1 MATQPS
7 ERLEHLSSTES
18 LPRHQN
24 DSDRQNRN
32 SNMTMIG
39 NQNPDRLAHPLPPSP
54 LSRSKS
60 SERAQAT
67 PKPKQSLLH
76 KFLYT
81 EVGRLAQAAIFF
93 ILVSLF
99 MAFCNQWSDHRW
111 VKTDYTKVL
120 LEDRGFDI
128 FPAMRDITPANVFV
142 MTALIFTLIGV
153 LTICPTWTTR
163 VIVIRRLLWVIGAIS
178 VFRALTLSVTTL
190 PTPKEGCKP
199 SVKTGF
205 WDMLWVAINMI
216 PGTIQACTDD
226 IFSGH
231 TTYMVTAA
239 IQWRLYCK
247 NRWIKWFAY
256 VYITVGLYFVI
267 ATRLHYT
274 VDVVLAV
281 FITYAA
287 WSIYM
292 AMIDIVMDKEY
303 FGVRRSHE
311 KFRIFD
317 SEWERQEKRKG
328 IHRSALAT
336 KRAKVN
342 HYLNRLRGPGIGYQ
356 RTEYDR
362 VAFVPMQYNTW
373 LTGLVRWCDG
383 LDLRMRRA
391 DPNLNRWEELVIR
404 HRCMY
409 DSAENGARKADFDGS
424 DDIEQNG
431 EMIQIHHHE
440 HDNSIAPVILE
451 GVQVISPDGSTTIA
465 QPGYGVYRKD
475 SHNRGIGAKNE
486 RNRRA
491 ILILKVS
498 VIVLLSFL
506 VVLKVGQ
513 TYLKEHP
520 RRELLWPERMEE
532 YPGGVIL
539 TDDEGQSLGEVH
551 ATTSTPTTTTMGA
564 SVSSTPPLLSNMLRD
579 GGSNHPMAF
588 APQRA

>member
-1 MATQPS
+1 MSTQPS
-7 ERLEHLSSTES
+7 ERLEHLSSTDS
-18 LPRHQN
+18 LPSHQN
-24 DSDRQNRN
+24 DLDRQNRN
-32 SNMTMIG
+32 SNTTVIG
-39 NQNPDRLAHPLPPSP
+39 GQNLPGLSHPLPPSP
-54 LSRSKS
+54 LARSKS
-60 SERAQAT
+60 GDQAQVDSKAKKT
-67 PKPKQSLLH
+67 LMQ

-81 EVGRLAQAAIFF
+81 EIGRLIQAGIFF

-111 VKTDYTKVL
+111 VETNYTKVFL
-120 LEDRGFDI
+120 KDRGFDI
-128 FPAMRDITPANVFV
+128 FPAMHDITPANVFV

-163 VIVIRRLLWVIGAIS
+163 IIVIRRLLWVIGGIS

-190 PTPKEGCKP
+190 PTPKEECNP
-199 SVKTGF
+199 TLKTGF
-205 WDMLWVAINMI
+205 WDMLWVALNMI

-256 VYITVGLYFVI
+256 IYITIGLYFVI

-274 VDVVLAV
+274 VDVVLAI

-303 FGVRRSHE
+303 FGVRRSYE
-311 KFRIFD
+311 KFRVFD
-317 SEWERQEKRKG
+317 SEWERKER
-328 IHRSALAT
+328 RSAIQLSTAT
-336 KRAKVN
+336 SKRAR
-342 HYLNRLRGPGIGYQ
+342 LNRKLNKLRGPGIGYQ

-383 LDLRMRRA
+383 LDLRMRRS
-391 DPNLNRWEELVIR
+391 DRNLNRWEELVIR
-404 HRCMY
+404 HRCMNA
-409 DSAENGARKADFDGS
+409 SSENGVQKAEYDGP
-424 DDIEQNG
+424 DDIEQQNG
-431 EMIQIHHHE
+431 EMIQVSHE
-440 HDNSIAPVILE
+440 RDGTILPVMLE

-465 QPGYGVYRKD
+465 RPGYGIERKN
-475 SHNRGIGAKNE
+475 SHNRAIGTKDE

-491 ILILKVS
+491 VLILKVS
-498 VIVLLSFL
+498 VVVLLSFL
-506 VVLKVGQ
+506 VVLKIGQ
-513 TYLKEHP
+513 TYLKDHQ
-520 RRELLWPERMEE
+520 RRELLWSERMEE

-539 TDDEGQSLGEVH
+539 TDDEGESLG
-551 ATTSTPTTTTMGA
+551 TTPFPPPLAITNPHDTSGVEA
-564 SVSSTPPLLSNMLRD
+564 TPPIMSLPFQGMGN
-579 GGSNHPMAF
+579 GNIAF
-588 APQRA
+588 VPRTA